1 LALAV
6 LALVTFVS
14 YRSLEEADGT
24 ARMIVANSAQRA
36 QMDADMMHDAIRA
49 DVAILHGATG
59 DKQKDDIQKLSA
71 SIAEHST
78 RFRENIRKVTQAEA
92 PELQQPLVE
101 IGPAIQAYLQEA
113 DAYARAAQASDGV
126 VPIPP
131 AFDQTFTALEERMEK
146 LGDAID
152 AWTRHINE
160 QATAARVAANRTNLW
175 VSMLC
180 GAALITLSMM
190 LVRSIRA
197 PLHAMAKVARS
208 VAEGDVDQEIAFS
221 SSDEVGELADALR
234 GMIEYMRDTARAAEA
249 LGQGDL
255 NVAIR
260 ARSTNDT
267 LSHSFINMK
276 SSLERLIRESSALIV
291 AARRGELS
299 TRASTDGL
307 RGAFQEMVAG
317 TNALLEAVNAPLQEA
332 KAVLTRVEARDLTA
346 RMTGN
351 YDGDF
356 AAIKNSLNSAVQ
368 TLEQAIGEV
377 LSHADQ
383 VATAAS
389 QITSGSANL
398 AESASTQVATIEQIT
413 AALEE
418 TTSMSKQSAANAQE
432 SRAQAE
438 GAMATAEQGS
448 KNMQNLSAAVEAMKD
463 AADETAKIVRT
474 IDEIAFQTNLLALN
488 AAVEAARAG
497 DAGRGFAVVAD
508 EVRTLAMRSAEAARN
523 TTQVIERSLR
533 KAEEGVAINRDAT
546 VAFTAIASQV
556 KKVVEV
562 MKEIAESSRQ
572 QHAAVARVSAS
583 VDSVARDA
591 QTSAATADEAASAA
605 EELSKQAELM
615 KETTSLFELDVSRG
629 LRPAAPRAAR
639 PARRQEQRARV
650 TKLAPAPRR
659 RESAVAEVSRIEP
672 AANGRELV
680 PFDDDDVSVLNR
692 F

>member
-1 LALAV
+1 MAV
-6 LALVTFVS
+6 LALMTYVG

-24 ARMIVANSAQRA
+24 ARMVVANAAQRA
-36 QMDADMMHDAIRA
+36 QMDADMMHDAIRS
-49 DVAILHGATG
+49 DVLIIQANTDGEH
-59 DKQKDDIQKLSA
+59 KDAVAKAVAALG
-71 SIAEHST
+71 EHSA
-78 RFRENIRKVTQAEA
+78 RIREDLRKVGESRS
-92 PELQQPLVE
+92 PELQKELELMQPAV
-101 IGPAIQAYLQEA
+101 QTYLQEA
-113 DAYARAAQASDGV
+113 DSFARAAQASAT
-126 VPIPP
+126 PIAAPDS
-131 AFDQTFTALEERMEK
+131 FDRSFTALETEMQK
-146 LGDAID
+146 LGDSIH
-152 AWTRHINE
+152 AWTTSINE
-160 QATAARVAANRTNLW
+160 EATAAKASANKTNLW
-175 VSMLC
+175 VSVLC
-180 GAALITLSMM
+180 ACALLALSLV

-197 PLHAMAKVARS
+197 PLHAMARVARA
-208 VAEGDVDQEIAFS
+208 VAEGDVDQTIAYS
-221 SSDEVGELADALR
+221 SPDEVGELADALR
-234 GMIEYMRDTARAAEA
+234 GMIEYMGDTARAAEA
-249 LGQGDL
+249 LAQGDL
-255 NVAIR
+255 SVAVR
-260 ARSTNDT
+260 ARSPNDT
-267 LSHSFINMK
+267 LSHSFLNMK
-276 SSLERLIRESSALIV
+276 SGLERLIRESSALIV

-332 KAVLTRVEARDLTA
+332 KSVLTRVESRDLTA
-346 RMTGN
+346 RMSGN
-351 YDGDF
+351 YEGDF
-356 AAIKNSLNSAVQ
+356 VAIKNSLNSAVQ
-368 TLEQAIGEV
+368 TLEQTIGEV
-377 LSHADQ
+377 LANADQ
-383 VATAAS
+383 VATAAA

-448 KNMQNLSAAVEAMKD
+448 KNMASLSAAVDAMKD

-533 KAEEGVAINRDAT
+533 KAEEGVAMNRDAT
-546 VAFTAIASQV
+546 VAFNAIANQI
-556 KKVVEV
+556 KKVVDV

-615 KETTSLFELDVSRG
+615 RETTSQFELDLGRG
-629 LRPAAPRAAR
+629 RSTAKAPRAAR
-639 PARRQEQRARV
+639 RQEPQRPRLV
-650 TKLAPAPRR
+650 KPVPAARR
-659 RESAVAEVSRIEP
+659 REAPAEPVRTEAL
-672 AANGRELV
+672 AAGAGGRDLV
-680 PFDDDDVSVLNR
+680 PFDDDDANVLNR